1 MKTRQPKRG
10 LLLVLGFYAGLLLLW
25 QGLGFFREAL
35 HLPPNYLFP
44 TPWDVVHRLVELHR
58 DGVLFPS
65 IKTTLMRMGVGFCLS
80 AAIGLCIGL
89 AMGTNW
95 AINRTL
101 KSLFLGL
108 QTLPTAAWVPI
119 SFMLFGWTDTGIYFV
134 IIMSSTSAMAIATSD
149 GILNIPPIY
158 LRAARTL
165 GTGPVALYWR
175 VIIPAALPNIVTG
188 LKLGWT
194 LGWHGAVSAELIKNM
209 IGLGWLLQMGRE
221 LNDMPQVIGIM
232 LVIIGFGLILDQF
245 LFGVI
250 ERRIRRRWGLTAEED
265 LKR

>member
-1 MKTRQPKRG
+1 MSSRQPKKG
-10 LLLVLGFYAGLLLLW
+10 LLLVLGFYAGLFALW
-25 QGLGFFREAL
+25 QGLSSL
-35 HLPPNYLFP
+35 HLTADYLFP
-44 TPWDVVHRLVELHR
+44 SPYHVAHRMVELYR
-58 DGVLFPS
+58 EGFLFPS
-65 IKTTLMRMGVGFCLS
+65 IRTTLARMGIGFALS
-80 AAIGLCIGL
+80 ATIGLFIGL
-89 AMGTNW
+89 AMGTSW
-95 AINRTL
+95 AINRSL

-108 QTLPTAAWVPI
+108 QTLPTAAWVPVSLI
-119 SFMLFGWTDTGIYFV
+119 IFGFSDHGIYFV

-165 GTGPVALYWR
+165 GTRPVALYWR

-194 LGWHGAVSAELIKNM
+194 LGWHGAVSAELIKSS
-209 IGLGWLLQMGRE
+209 IGLGFLLQMGRE
-221 LNDMPQVIGIM
+221 LNDAAQVIGIM
-232 LVIIGFGLILDQF
+232 LVTIVFGLILDQF

-265 LKR
+265 LKH